1 MPLLQVFLVS
11 TRPGRVGAPVAEW
24 FRDHA
29 ARHNTFDVELVDLAQ
44 VNLPLFDEPA
54 HPRLRQYA
62 HEHTKAWSAR
72 VARADAFVFVTPEY
86 NHGTPPSL
94 VNAIDYLVH
103 EWAYKPAGFV
113 SYGGAAG
120 GARSVQ
126 MTKLML
132 VALKV
137 VPLPESVLI
146 PFFTTMID
154 KASGRFMPPDNLAVA
169 ADAMLNELQRWTD
182 ALQTLRSP
190 VKR

>member
-1 MPLLQVFLVS
+1 MALLQVVLVS
-11 TRPGRVGAPVAEW
+11 TRPGRVGAPIAEW
-24 FRDHA
+24 FYDHA
-29 ARHNTFDVELVDLAQ
+29 VRQKAFDVELIDLAQ
-44 VNLPLFDEPA
+44 VNLPLFDEPT

-62 HEHTKAWSAR
+62 HEHTRAWSAR
-72 VARADAFVFVTPEY
+72 IARADAFVFVTPEY

-94 VNAIDYLVH
+94 VNAIDFLVH

-137 VPLPESVLI
+137 VPLPETVLI
-146 PFFTTMID
+146 PFFTTLID
-154 KASGRFMPPDNLAVA
+154 KTSGRLTPPEPLTSA
-169 ADAMLNELQRWTD
+169 AGAMLTELHRWSS
-182 ALQTLRSP
+182 ALRTLRA
-190 VKR
+190 

>member
-1 MPLLQVFLVS
+1 MS
-11 TRPGRVGAPVAEW
+11 
-24 FRDHA
+24 
-29 ARHNTFDVELVDLAQ
+29 
-44 VNLPLFDEPA
+44 
-54 HPRLRQYA
+54 
-62 HEHTKAWSAR
+62 
-72 VARADAFVFVTPEY
+72 RADAFVFVTPEY

-94 VNAIDYLVH
+94 VNAIDFLVQ

-137 VPLPESVLI
+137 VPVPETVLI

-154 KASGRFMPPDNLAVA
+154 QASGRFTPPGNLAAA
-169 ADAMLNELQRWTD
+169 ADAMLSELRRWTD
-182 ALQTLRSP
+182 ALQSLCGRRSDRDQRMRTVTRRLTAFP
-190 VKR
+190 ACLVRIRPT